1 MAQAIKGRICQE
13 TNLKN
18 VEELK
23 KHCKDHGDAPTGNP
37 FLQSLATSSAH
48 LDSLKQH
55 QNLPPTDYLKV
66 TPEKSAEKRRVTEEK
81 HRVFIQWLEHRL
93 MTDEDIGRSF
103 SQIIKERYPES
114 SKKRTGG
121 RK

>member
-18 VEELK
+18 VEEFK
-23 KHCKDHGDAPTGNP
+23 KHCKDHGDAPTGNS
-37 FLQSLATSSAH
+37 FLQSLATSFAH
-48 LDSLKQH
+48 LNSLKQH
-55 QNLPPTDYLKV
+55 QNLPPTDCLKV
-66 TPEKSAEKRRVTEEK
+66 TPEKSAEKRRVTQEE

-114 SKKRTGG
+114 SKK
-121 RK
+121 